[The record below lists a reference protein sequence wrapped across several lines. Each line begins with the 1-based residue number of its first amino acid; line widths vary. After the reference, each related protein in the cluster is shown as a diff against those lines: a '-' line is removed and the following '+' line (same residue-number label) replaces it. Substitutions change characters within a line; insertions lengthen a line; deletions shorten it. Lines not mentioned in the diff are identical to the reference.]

1 VTASPSEPVEG
12 APTPAGAGAPK
23 GRGVATARTGLLV
36 FSIDGQEYAVPLDPI
51 VEIVAYR
58 RPTSV
63 PGAEPGI
70 LGILPLRGHMV
81 TVVDARRRLGLPE
94 RDESGA
100 TQMIVL
106 RESGELLGLVVDL
119 VRRVAPLAAAER
131 EPLPAALRLDHPELF
146 RGIVRREGGYVLL
159 LDVPSLLKS
168 PR

>member
-1 VTASPSEPVEG
+1 MTASPSEPVEG
-12 APTPAGAGAPK
+12 AAPPAEAGLPR
-23 GRGVATARTGLLV
+23 GRTVATARTGLLV

-63 PGAEPGI
+63 PGAEPWI

-81 TVVDARRRLGLPE
+81 TVVDARQRLGLQE

-100 TQMIVL
+100 TQVIVL

-119 VRRVAPLAAAER
+119 VTRVAPLVAAER

-159 LDVPSLLKS
+159 LDVQTLLKG